1 MRKFKIGGKIDR
13 IVLRVVIPAAAAAAI
28 LYALFSPAVF
38 QLDENYYFS
47 REGIRVTGGDAV
59 VAGRDIR
66 LWGRYPWVYGERGGD
81 AFLLDLSGTKAEIF
95 SSRERED
102 PDCRFHTVVRTQGL
116 DLRLCRSWEDLFHSA
131 EGKKLRM
138 ELKKALSRSR
148 R

>member
-1 MRKFKIGGKIDR
+1 MGKFKINGKIDR
-13 IVLRVVIPAAAAAAI
+13 FVLRIVIPAAAVAAI

-47 REGIRVTGGDAV
+47 REGIRVTGGEAV
-59 VAGRDIR
+59 VPGRDIR

-81 AFLLDLSGTKAEIF
+81 AFLLNLDETKAEIF
-95 SSRERED
+95 TESERKD
-102 PDCRFHTVVRTQGL
+102 PDCRFHAVVRTQGL
-116 DLRLCRSWEDLFHSA
+116 ELGLCRSWEDLFESA
-131 EGKKLRM
+131 EGKKLRT